1 MNTTESLSPKQ
12 VAQAL
17 GVSEASLKRWCDRGL
32 LESLRTAGGHRRI
45 PVSSVIKYLREN
57 GQAPIKP
64 ELLGLPTV
72 TGHGEVTAAKVR
84 ELAHLALISGDEQQ
98 FRRTVFNMFLAPY
111 SACDIFDQV
120 LTPALHLI
128 GAEWEHGSVDVFH
141 ERRACEM
148 CLRLIYELR
157 AMLPPLI
164 EDAPVA
170 IGAALSDDRYVLAPA
185 MAEIALREAGW
196 RAEHYGVH
204 LPAASVCAAIAERM
218 PRLVWISAGYIAD
231 AMRFRSDLEVIHAA
245 ACAVGAA
252 LAIGGRAITPELR
265 ADLHYNVY
273 CERFRDLVAFADALK
288 RCPA

>member
-1 MNTTESLSPKQ
+1 MSTVETLSPKQ

-17 GVSEASLKRWCDRGL
+17 GVSEASLKRWCDRGR

-45 PVSSVIKYLREN
+45 SVSSVIRYLREN
-57 GQAPIKP
+57 GQPLIKP
-64 ELLGLPTV
+64 ELLGLPTA

-84 ELAHLALISGDEQQ
+84 ELAHAALIRGDEQQ

-120 LTPALHLI
+120 LAPAMHLI
-128 GAEWEHGSVDVFH
+128 GVEWAHGSMEVFQ

-148 CLRLIYELR
+148 CLRLIHELR
-157 AMLPPLI
+157 AVLPPLK

-185 MAEIALREAGW
+185 MADAALREAGW
-196 RAEHYGVH
+196 NAEHYGVH
-204 LPAASVCAAIAERM
+204 LPAASVCTAIAQRR

-231 AMRFRSDLEVIHAA
+231 APRFRSDIEKIHLAA
-245 ACAVGAA
+245 QGIGAA
-252 LAIGGRAITPELR
+252 LALGGRAIVPELR
-265 ADLHYNVY
+265 MELRYNAF

-288 RCPA
+288 PRT